1 MVEDD
6 ADVRRVIVE
15 CLGLIGHIVSEAPN
29 GEEGLAAIRLAK
41 PDLLMVDYA
50 MPGMTGAEVVYRARE
65 MVGDIPVIMATGYA
79 DMAAVERLAGKPV
92 ILRKPFDMNTLG
104 DAVLSVLEHAREK
117 AST

>member
-1 MVEDD
+1 
-6 ADVRRVIVE
+6 
-15 CLGLIGHIVSEAPN
+15 
-29 GEEGLAAIRLAK
+29 
-41 PDLLMVDYA
+41 
-50 MPGMTGAEVVYRARE
+50 

-104 DAVLSVLEHAREK
+104 EAVLSVLEHAREK